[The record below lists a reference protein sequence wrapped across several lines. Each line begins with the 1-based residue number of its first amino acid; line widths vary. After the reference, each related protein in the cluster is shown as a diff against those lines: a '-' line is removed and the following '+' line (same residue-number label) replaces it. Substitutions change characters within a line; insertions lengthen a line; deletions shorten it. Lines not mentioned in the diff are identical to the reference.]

1 MKIPSGCA
9 IAGLMDTTGTRI
21 NGTEISK
28 MIKVMHER
36 SNGLGGGFA
45 GYGIYPEYKD
55 CYAFH
60 IMTVTKE
67 GLNKLKEQIEKY
79 FEIVVSEEIPTIS
92 IQKVQNPPILWR
104 YFLTL
109 KPSYVQACVNQQLNI
124 EDEELIDEFVKE
136 RVLEWNH
143 ILKEVYIVSS
153 GKNMGV
159 FKGVGYPEDLAEFY
173 QLEEY
178 DGYIWTAH
186 GRFPTNTPGWWAGA
200 HPLALLDLSVVHNGE
215 ISSYGINKRYLEM
228 NNYYCDLMTDTEV
241 IAYIIDLMHKKHKLP
256 IELVYK
262 VLAAPFWHKIDESE
276 DKELLI
282 ALRKT
287 YESALLNGPFS
298 IIVANSSS
306 MVSFNDRIKLRPMVV
321 GYKGSK
327 VYMASEEAA
336 IRVVCPEPDKFHFPK
351 AGEPVIARL
360 DQEIAQVGKKVIS
373 I

>member
-9 IAGLMDTTGTRI
+9 IAGIMDTTGAKI
-21 NGTEISK
+21 NGQQIRE

-60 IMTVTKE
+60 IMAMTKE
-67 GLNKLKEQIEKY
+67 SQNTLEVELSKDFTIEL
-79 FEIVVSEEIPTIS
+79 SEEIPTVLTKK
-92 IQKVQNPPILWR
+92 IQNSPILWR

-109 KPSYVQACVNQQLNI
+109 KENHIKNLD
-124 EDEELIDEFVKE
+124 EDEEQITEFVKS

-143 ILKEVYIVSS
+143 VLKDLYIVSS

-159 FKGVGYPEDLAEFY
+159 FKGVGYPEDLADFY

-200 HPLALLDLSVVHNGE
+200 HPLALMDLSVVHNGE
-215 ISSYGINKRYLEM
+215 ISSYGTNKRFLEM
-228 NNYYCDLMTDTEV
+228 NNYYCDLRTDTEV
-241 IAYIIDLMHKKHKLP
+241 IAYIIDLLNNKHKLP
-256 IELVYK
+256 MELVYK
-262 VLAAPFWHKIDESE
+262 VLAAPFWAKIDKSE
-276 DKELLI
+276 DRELLTV
-282 ALRKT
+282 LRKT

-298 IIVANSSS
+298 IIVANPTS
-306 MVSFNDRIKLRPMVV
+306 MVGFNDRIKLRPMVV

-336 IRVVCPEPDKFHFPK
+336 IRVVCPEPDKFAFPK
-351 AGEPVIARL
+351 AGEAVIAHL
-360 DQEIAQVGKKVIS
+360 DQEVARVGKKVIS
-373 I
+373 L